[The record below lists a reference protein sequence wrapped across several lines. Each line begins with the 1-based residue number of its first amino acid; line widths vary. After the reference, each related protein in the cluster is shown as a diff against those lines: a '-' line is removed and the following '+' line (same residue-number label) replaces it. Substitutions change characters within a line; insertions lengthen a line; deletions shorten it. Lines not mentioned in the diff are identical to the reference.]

1 MSTQLNTPQKAKNIK
16 ATNKSKEAIKPINNS
31 MAKTNK
37 KKAAKKVRIV
47 FLNEGITGKKLAEIK
62 GISYENYATAELT
75 LSAHL
80 KNILTHGKAFL
91 NSFSNY
97 NDNTYK
103 LPLILDSLTE
113 EQKYVT
119 KIEKN
124 KDGSTK
130 LDKKGN
136 IVRTFILD
144 KDGNKV
150 KRYFTYKQVQNFV
163 ANYYKN
169 LSK

>member
-1 MSTQLNTPQKAKNIK
+1 
-16 ATNKSKEAIKPINNS
+16 
-31 MAKTNK
+31 
-37 KKAAKKVRIV
+37 
-47 FLNEGITGKKLAEIK
+47 
-62 GISYENYATAELT
+62 
-75 LSAHL
+75 
-80 KNILTHGKAFL
+80 
-91 NSFSNY
+91 
-97 NDNTYK
+97 
-103 LPLILDSLTE
+103 LPLILDSITE